1 VRALQ
6 FVAWVILLAAA
17 LAPILRKR
25 PFGPRTAGPPLDEL
39 VKDPVCHTYVVRS
52 RALPA
57 PGAAEPLFCSAECA
71 RRWARETRG

>member
-6 FVAWVILLAAA
+6 LVAWFVLLAFA
-17 LAPILRKR
+17 LAPILRKK
-25 PFGPRTAGPPLDEL
+25 PFGPRTSGPLDEL